1 MSLTVSETI
10 SIVPV
15 RTPALGDTSYIV
27 SDAEVA
33 IVVDPQRDLERFE
46 MPIDHLGV
54 DIGAVLETHVHNDY
68 VSGGPE
74 LARRSGARMIVPAA
88 AAPSYRSEPAFHR
101 EPLTVGTMT
110 LMPIHTPGHTPEHT
124 SYVLIVDGREVAVFS
139 GGSRLVGAAGRSDL
153 LGPARAETLSRL
165 QYRSVN
171 ALASLPDDV
180 QLHPTHGQGSFCAAG
195 TGGTTSSTIGRER
208 STNPVL
214 QLPTEEAFI
223 ADQLSGLP
231 SYPAYYRYMAP
242 INLAG
247 ATAMPVEAPEVGA
260 DRLTAMLDTVTI
272 VDTRSREAFAAGHIP
287 GSLWVGTGDSFSSWV
302 GWLTDIDDP
311 LVLVVDQPADVRA
324 LQIELARVGY
334 DRVVGW
340 MSGLESWVGGG
351 GDVSSMRTV
360 TLDEWAA
367 NPPEQIL
374 DVRDYWERDEIPVAD
389 ALGVHLPD
397 IDEASVSAF
406 DRTEPVGVV
415 CASGYRATIAA
426 SVLERLGITTAVLTD
441 KGAAELSK
449 LAAAG
454 A

>member
-1 MSLTVSETI
+1 MSLTMSDSITI
-10 SIVPV
+10 IPV

-33 IVVDPQRDLERFE
+33 IVVDPQRDLDRFE
-46 MPIDHLGV
+46 TPINRLGV
-54 DIGAVLETHVHNDY
+54 DVGAILETHVHNDY

-88 AAPSYRSEPAFHR
+88 AAPSYQSEPAFHR
-101 EPLTVGTMT
+101 EPLTVGSMT
-110 LMPIHTPGHTPEHT
+110 LVPIHTPGHTPEHT
-124 SYVLIVDGREVAVFS
+124 SYVLIVEGREVAVFS
-139 GGSRLVGAAGRSDL
+139 GGALLAGAAGRSDL

-165 QYRSVN
+165 QFRSVN
-171 ALASLPDDV
+171 ALASLPEDV

-195 TGGTTSSTIGRER
+195 TGGTTSSTIGQER
-208 STNPVL
+208 ATNPVL
-214 QLPTEEAFI
+214 QFPTADAFV

-242 INLAG
+242 INLVG
-247 ATAMPVEAPEVGA
+247 AAAVPGEAPEIDA
-260 DRLTAMLDTVTI
+260 DRLSATLDSVTI
-272 VDTRSREAFAAGHIP
+272 VDARGREAFAAGHIP

-311 LVLVVDQPADVRA
+311 LVLIVDDAAEVRS

-340 MSGLESWVGGG
+340 MRGLEGWRMGG
-351 GDVSSMRTV
+351 GDLSSLKIV

-367 NPPEQIL
+367 NPPAQIL
-374 DVRDYWERDEIPVAD
+374 DVRDYWERDEMPVAN
-389 ALGVHLPD
+389 AVGVHLPD
-397 IDEASVSAF
+397 IDEDTISEF
-406 DRTEPVGVV
+406 DRAQPVGVV
-415 CASGYRATIAA
+415 CASGYRATIAG
-426 SVLERLGITTAVLTD
+426 SILERLGITAAVLTD

-449 LAAAG
+449 LAVARA
-454 A
+454 

>member
-1 MSLTVSETI
+1 MSLTMSDTI
-10 SIVPV
+10 SIIPV
-15 RTPALGDTSYIV
+15 RTTALGDTSYIV
-27 SDAEVA
+27 SDADVA
-33 IVVDPQRDLERFE
+33 IVVDPQRDLDRFE
-46 MPIDHLGV
+46 TQIDRLGV
-54 DIGAVLETHVHNDY
+54 EVGAILETHVHNDY

-101 EPLTVGTMT
+101 EPLNIGSLT

-124 SYVLIVDGREVAVFS
+124 SYVLIVEGREIAVFS
-139 GGSRLVGAAGRSDL
+139 GGSLLVGAAGRSDL
-153 LGPARAETLSRL
+153 LGSARAETLSRL
-165 QYRSVN
+165 QFRSVN

-195 TGGTTSSTIGRER
+195 TGGTTSSTIGQER
-208 STNPVL
+208 TSNPVL
-214 QLPTEEAFI
+214 QIPTEEAFV

-247 ATAMPVEAPEVGA
+247 APAFPAVAPEI
-260 DRLTAMLDTVTI
+260 DTHQLSTMLDAVTV
-272 VDTRSREAFAAGHIP
+272 VDARSREAFAAGHIP

-311 LVLVVDQPADVRA
+311 LVLIVDQDADVRP
-324 LQIELARVGY
+324 LQIELARIGY

-340 MSGLESWVGGG
+340 MSGLEAWSAVG
-351 GDVSSMRTV
+351 GDVSSMKTV
-360 TLDEWAA
+360 TLAEWAS

-374 DVRDYWERDEIPVAD
+374 DVRDYWEHDELPLANAIE
-389 ALGVHLPD
+389 VHLPD
-397 IDEASVSAF
+397 IDETAASSL
-406 DRTEPVGVV
+406 DRTRSVGVV

-426 SVLERLGITTAVLTD
+426 SILERHGLTAAVLTD

-449 LAAAG
+449 LAGAG